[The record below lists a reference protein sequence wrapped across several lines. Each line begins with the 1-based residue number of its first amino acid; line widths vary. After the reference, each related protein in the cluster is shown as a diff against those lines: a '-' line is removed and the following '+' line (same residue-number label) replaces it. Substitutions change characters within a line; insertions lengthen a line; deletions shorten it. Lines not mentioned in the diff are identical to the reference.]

1 MSRPKG
7 NQGRGAGDG
16 QAEAGRSAAK
26 SGSVPQNTPERVI
39 RSRLHR
45 LASWEDV
52 KSFFTRLILM
62 ALLLWILFGKLF
74 GITPMANN
82 DMSPSIS
89 AGDLI
94 FYYRMQD
101 TLRTDDVVVFEKD
114 GKQYVGRIVG
124 KGGETVEITE
134 DAHLKINGST
144 VMETDIF
151 YSTPRY
157 ESDVFYPME
166 LAEDEFFILC
176 DYREG
181 ARDSRY
187 FGAVKQSEIKGKAIT
202 ILRRSSL

>member
-7 NQGRGAGDG
+7 SQDRGAGSG

-101 TLRTDDVVVFEKD
+101 TLRTDDVVVFEKA

-124 KGGETVEITE
+124 KGGETVEITD
-134 DAHLKINGST
+134 DARLKINGST

-157 ESDVFYPME
+157 ESDVVYPVE

-187 FGAVKQSEIKGKAIT
+187 FGAVERNEIKGKAIT

>member
-7 NQGRGAGDG
+7 SRGKGAGGG
-16 QAEAGRSAAK
+16 QAEAGKIAAK
-26 SGSVPQNTPERVI
+26 AGAASQNTPERVI
-39 RSRLHR
+39 RSRLRR

-124 KGGETVEITE
+124 KGGETVEITD
-134 DAHLKINGST
+134 DARLKINGST

-157 ESDVFYPME
+157 ESDVVYPVE

-187 FGAVKQSEIKGKAIT
+187 FGAVERNEIKGKAIT

>member
-7 NQGRGAGDG
+7 SRGKGAGGG
-16 QAEAGRSAAK
+16 QAEAGKIAAK
-26 SGSVPQNTPERVI
+26 AGAASQNTPERVI
-39 RSRLHR
+39 RSRLRR

-82 DMSPSIS
+82 DMFPSIS

-101 TLRTDDVVVFEKD
+101 TLRTDDVVVFEKA

-124 KGGETVEITE
+124 KGGETVEITD
-134 DAHLKINGST
+134 DARLKINGST

-157 ESDVFYPME
+157 ESDVVYPVE
-166 LAEDEFFILC
+166 LAEDEYFILC

-187 FGAVKQSEIKGKAIT
+187 FGAVERNEIKGKAIT

>member
-1 MSRPKG
+1 MSRRKEK
-7 NQGRGAGDG
+7 QGK
-16 QAEAGRSAAK
+16 AA
-26 SGSVPQNTPERVI
+26 QNTPERII
-39 RSRLHR
+39 RSRLRR

-62 ALLLWILFGKLF
+62 ALLLWVLFGKLF

-94 FYYRMQD
+94 LYYRMQEK
-101 TLRTDDVVVFEKD
+101 LRTDDVVVFEKD
-114 GKQYVGRIVG
+114 GRQYVGRIVG

-134 DAHLKINGST
+134 DSRLKINGST
-144 VMETDIF
+144 VMESDIF

-157 ESDVFYPME
+157 ESEVTYPVE

-181 ARDSRY
+181 ARASRY
-187 FGAVKQSEIKGKAIT
+187 FGAVKRSEIKGKAIT